1 VVVSG
6 DVEEMVTATA
16 TFTVSLVV
24 GRGAVG
30 AGIEI
35 GWAVGFGTGSMVGA
49 GTGLMVGWAVVPAT
63 GGMVGAGTGLMVGWA
78 VVPAT
83 GGMVGAGTGL
93 MVGWPWFPTPV
104 AWLVLAQV

>member
-1 VVVSG
+1 MLFNCIASVVVSG

-63 GGMVGAGTGLMVGWA
+63 GGMVGAGTGLMVGW
-78 VVPAT
+78 
-83 GGMVGAGTGL
+83 
-93 MVGWPWFPTPV
+93 PWFPTPV